1 MCQFQSKFVYFETEY
16 VCTCAY
22 VTMGENYVHIL
33 EFGLMCVFACVK
45 MIINVKIVINR
56 GWVLFVFCNSV
67 R

>member
-1 MCQFQSKFVYFETEY
+1 
-16 VCTCAY
+16 
-22 VTMGENYVHIL
+22 MGENYVHIL